1 MISLRIIRILSIFN
15 YCVSITKHSNLSNVI
30 LMPHSRSLCFI
41 PADAMCPV
49 PFIILQEAY
58 NDLLYPKYV
67 FISFIFQW
75 NWIPGSWG
83 LFLIPFWFDV
93 RPPLI
98 QCYNQWTW
106 FPGPWFHFAQ
116 DIYKDVSD
124 NWSHT
129 HIYIFMFQYIDI
141 LCIHIYIY
149 IYTCICL
156 FHSFSSGPG
165 FQGPGLCWH
174 VFFPNFSCSG

>member
-1 MISLRIIRILSIFN
+1 MVVAYDGTDHMQDYHNTSWKSNFQVVRIPFIECNHLISLRIIRILSIFN

-124 NWSHT
+124 S
-129 HIYIFMFQYIDI
+129 
-141 LCIHIYIY
+141 
-149 IYTCICL
+149 
-156 FHSFSSGPG
+156 
-165 FQGPGLCWH
+165 
-174 VFFPNFSCSG
+174 